1 METVLKFEKCIL
13 VKELNER
20 FRQVGEVFEVASVL
34 DNSFVLRNAKTKV
47 AVGVVSFEDF
57 ERCFTKEAKLNG
69 WSPWTG
75 LAGLDGRTD
84 AYYRTNGRRVEVR
97 FVTDKVRATS
107 CCHSLDDFNMFF
119 GIQIAYFRA
128 ENKVLTKKVKEYK
141 EKLLKASN
149 DIESNNQAIRHMIE
163 SLDLKV

>member
-1 METVLKFEKCIL
+1 METVLKFEKVIL

-20 FRQVGEVFEVASVL
+20 FRQVGEVFEIANVL

-57 ERCFTKEAKLNG
+57 ERCFTKEGKLSG
-69 WSPWTG
+69 WTPWTG
-75 LAGLDGRTD
+75 FTGLDGRTD
-84 AYYRTNGRRVEVR
+84 AFYRTNGKRVEVK

-107 CCHSLDDFNMFF
+107 CCHVLDEFNLFF

-128 ENKVLTKKVKEYK
+128 ENKALAKKVKEYK
-141 EKLLKASN
+141 EKLLEASN
-149 DIESNNQAIRHMIE
+149 EIEQNNQAMKHMID
-163 SLDLKV
+163 SLKA